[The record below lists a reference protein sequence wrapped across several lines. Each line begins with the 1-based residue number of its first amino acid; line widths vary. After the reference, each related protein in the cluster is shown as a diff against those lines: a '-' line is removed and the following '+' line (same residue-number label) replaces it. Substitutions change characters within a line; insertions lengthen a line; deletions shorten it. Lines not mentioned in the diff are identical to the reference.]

1 MSNRAKY
8 FIYLLGSFFL
18 AMGIADLITGAIA
31 SDFSLINDKVLS
43 STILIIIGLL
53 ALAAGMILL
62 KRYTKELAVFSILL
76 VFVMITTLSIIKIF
90 LEPDLWVEFLLATIV
105 SVVLALIVHFIS
117 ARVGTYDAINEINS
131 GMK

>member
-18 AMGIADLITGAIA
+18 AMGIADLITGIIA
-31 SDFSLINDKVLS
+31 SDFSLINDKALS

-53 ALAAGMILL
+53 VLAAGMILL

-90 LEPDLWVEFLLATIV
+90 LEPDLWMEFLLATIV

>member
-18 AMGIADLITGAIA
+18 AMGIADLITGIIA
-31 SDFSLINDKVLS
+31 SDFSLINDKALS

-53 ALAAGMILL
+53 VLAAGMILL

-90 LEPDLWVEFLLATIV
+90 LEPDLWMEFLLATIV

-117 ARVGTYDAINEINS
+117 ARVGTYDAINDINS
-131 GMK
+131 GME